1 MAQPVTNQAM
11 GYALGNMTEH
21 AEAITERITEHE
33 DAVLLFFMLL
43 GAQIVLFMQA
53 GFAMLEVGLVGHK
66 NAKSI
71 LFKNLLDM
79 CVGAIC
85 WWCVG
90 FGVAGAGASGQ
101 AGRDFG
107 ISSDGSLTYTNSI
120 FYIHSLSFAAT
131 TCTIMSGGVAERMR
145 LEMYIACAV
154 ILVSLVYPIVIGWG
168 WDSGQWLCGGGFV
181 DFAGSC
187 LVHVTGGIC
196 ALLGAALLGPR
207 RHRFLPDGTVN
218 KFKENS
224 VLLAVLGCL
233 ILTFCWISFNASSTL
248 AADYDNMAL
257 SVHAVVNTVLAMA
270 SATLS
275 TVVFDQVF
283 NDGVNDVFDTCN
295 GLLGGLVAVT
305 AGCAFMSNWAA
316 LVVGVISSIVTKKSA
331 EFMLY
336 MKIDD
341 PLDAFSVHGAN
352 GILATLYVGLAAR
365 PDLIEQHYAFDY
377 HPKGHWGL
385 FYSGSSGSLI
395 LIQLQGVLAVSVF
408 VAVAMS
414 TWILLMT
421 SLSAALRSSRA
432 KKKED
437 NDAPSTRAV
446 IKDFKRCT
454 RACKGIRRAYQRSH

>member
-233 ILTFCWISFNASSTL
+233 ILTFWC
-248 AADYDNMAL
+248 
-257 SVHAVVNTVLAMA
+257 
-270 SATLS
+270 
-275 TVVFDQVF
+275 
-283 NDGVNDVFDTCN
+283 
-295 GLLGGLVAVT
+295 
-305 AGCAFMSNWAA
+305 
-316 LVVGVISSIVTKKSA
+316 VI
-331 EFMLY
+331 
-336 MKIDD
+336 
-341 PLDAFSVHGAN
+341 
-352 GILATLYVGLAAR
+352 R
-365 PDLIEQHYAFDY
+365 
-377 HPKGHWGL
+377 
-385 FYSGSSGSLI
+385 
-395 LIQLQGVLAVSVF
+395 
-408 VAVAMS
+408 
-414 TWILLMT
+414 
-421 SLSAALRSSRA
+421 ALRTLHQPTTLPTTHPTRSSSLRRRRPPPPP
-432 KKKED
+432 
-437 NDAPSTRAV
+437 PSLPYHRHHRHDRHHHRQLDLV
-446 IKDFKRCT
+446 QRIIDS
-454 RACKGIRRAYQRSH
+454 RRRLRQHGT